1 MGGMNKMRKCKKID
15 ADTLTAILAFQRL
28 KGRGKSLL
36 EGAAK
41 DADAGR
47 YSIIAVNPVHEIK
60 VYEND
65 YYLDGK
71 YKKVTDPLKEV
82 EAFIEK
88 AKEDEIELPLDS
100 GAIGYVGF
108 DVIALYEDLGEI
120 PPENRDMPDIRFY
133 VYEAFVIMDHQA
145 EELILVQDNCY
156 SGRSERDLEEALEK
170 MEEQLITPRKG
181 EHDPVFVPKM
191 TYESNYTKKEY
202 MALVQKAKNNIQEGD
217 FFQIVL
223 SQRLEADF
231 TINPFDYYRK
241 LRLLNPSPYL
251 YFIDFGDTCLI
262 GSSPESLIKTKG
274 RQVITNPI
282 AGTRRRGATKQED
295 EQLAAEL
302 LSDEKEL
309 AEHRMLVDLGR
320 NDIGK
325 IAMTGSVQVPVYLT
339 IERYRFLMH
348 LVSVVE
354 GTLKPGLTAMDALR
368 STLPAGTV
376 SGAPKIRAIQRIYEW
391 ENVKRGPYAGAVGY
405 LTKNGD
411 SDFALSIRTMVVHG
425 GKAYVQAG
433 AGIVY
438 DSDPES
444 EYLETLQKAK
454 ALLEVGE

>member
-1 MGGMNKMRKCKKID
+1 M
-15 ADTLTAILAFQRL
+15 
-28 KGRGKSLL
+28 S
-36 EGAAK
+36 
-41 DADAGR
+41 
-47 YSIIAVNPVHEIK
+47 
-60 VYEND
+60 
-65 YYLDGK
+65 
-71 YKKVTDPLKEV
+71 YK
-82 EAFIEK
+82 
-88 AKEDEIELPLDS
+88 
-100 GAIGYVGF
+100 
-108 DVIALYEDLGEI
+108 
-120 PPENRDMPDIRFY
+120 
-133 VYEAFVIMDHQA
+133 
-145 EELILVQDNCY
+145 
-156 SGRSERDLEEALEK
+156 
-170 MEEQLITPRKG
+170 
-181 EHDPVFVPKM
+181 
-191 TYESNYTKKEY
+191 SNYTKDEY
-202 MALVQKAKNNIQEGD
+202 MGLVKKAKTYIQEGD

-231 TINPFDYYRK
+231 TVKPFDYYRK

-251 YFIDFGDTCLI
+251 YFIDFGDTVLI

-274 RQVITNPI
+274 RTVITNPI
-282 AGTRRRGATKQED
+282 AGTRRRGATKPED
-295 EQLAAEL
+295 ELLASEL

-325 IAMTGSVQVPVYLT
+325 IAETGSVHVPVYLT

-354 GTLKPGLTAMDALR
+354 GTLKTGLTAIDALR

-376 SGAPKIRAIQRIYEW
+376 SGAPKIRAMERIYEW

-411 SDFALSIRTMVVHG
+411 SDFALSIRTMVLHN

>member
-1 MGGMNKMRKCKKID
+1 MRKFKKMD

-28 KGRGKSLL
+28 EGQGKSLL

-41 DADAGR
+41 DVDAGR

-60 VYEND
+60 VYQND

-71 YKKVTDPLKEV
+71 HKKVADPLKEM
-82 EAFIEK
+82 ETFIQK
-88 AKEDEIELPLDS
+88 AKVNEIELPLDS
-100 GAIGYVGF
+100 GAIGYVGY
-108 DVIALYEDLGEI
+108 DVIALYEDLGTI
-120 PPENRDMPDIRFY
+120 PTENRDMPDIRFY
-133 VYEAFVIMDHQA
+133 VYETFVIIDHQA

-156 SGRSERDLEEALEK
+156 SGRSEAELEEALQQ
-170 MEEQLITPRKG
+170 MEQQLVTPKKR
-181 EHDPVFVPKM
+181 EHDPLHVAKM
-191 TYESNYTKKEY
+191 TYKSNYTKQEY
-202 MALVQKAKNNIQEGD
+202 IDLVQQAKRHIQEGD
-217 FFQIVL
+217 FFQVVL

-231 TINPFDYYRK
+231 TTSPFDYYRK

-251 YFIDFGDTCLI
+251 YFIDFGDTVLI

-274 RQVITNPI
+274 QRVITNPI
-282 AGTRRRGATKQED
+282 AGTRKRGATKQED

-302 LSDEKEL
+302 LADEKEL

-325 IAMTGSVQVPVYLT
+325 IAVTGSVEVPVYLT

-354 GTLKPGLTAMDALR
+354 GTLKPELTAMDALR

-376 SGAPKIRAIQRIYEW
+376 SGAPKIRAMQRIYEW

-411 SDFALSIRTMVVHG
+411 CDFALSIRTMVLHA

>member
-1 MGGMNKMRKCKKID
+1 MRKMKRMD

-28 KGRGKSLL
+28 SGTGKSLL

-47 YSIIAVNPVHEIK
+47 YSIIAINPVHEIK
-60 VYEND
+60 VYQND
-65 YYLDGK
+65 YYIDGTHQ
-71 YKKVTDPLKEV
+71 VVRDPLKEI
-82 EAFIEK
+82 ESFIEK
-88 AKEDEIELPLDS
+88 GKTDEEDLPLDS
-100 GAIGYVGF
+100 GAIGYVGY
-108 DVIALYEDLGEI
+108 DVIALYENLGDI
-120 PPENRDMPDIRFY
+120 PAENRDLPDIRFY
-133 VYEAFVIMDHQA
+133 VYESFVIMDHQA

-156 SGRSERDLEEALEK
+156 SGRSETELDKALEEMTLE
-170 MEEQLITPRKG
+170 LTTPKEN
-181 EHDPVFVPKM
+181 EHKTIHVPKM
-191 TYESNYTKKEY
+191 TYKSNYTKEEF
-202 MALVQKAKNNIQEGD
+202 MNLVKKAKTYIQEGD

-223 SQRLEADF
+223 SQRLESDF
-231 TINPFDYYRK
+231 TATPFDYYRK

-251 YFIDFGDTCLI
+251 FFIDFGETVLI

-274 RQVITNPI
+274 RSVITNPI

-295 EQLAAEL
+295 ELLAAEL

-320 NDIGK
+320 NDIGN
-325 IAMTGSVQVPVYLT
+325 IAEIGSVHVPVYLT

-354 GTLKPGLTAMDALR
+354 GTLKSGLTAMDALR

-376 SGAPKIRAIQRIYEW
+376 SGAPKIRAMQRIYEW

-411 SDFALSIRTMVVHG
+411 ADFALSIRTMVLHS

>member
-1 MGGMNKMRKCKKID
+1 MRKFKKMD

-28 KGRGKSLL
+28 EGQGKSLL

-60 VYEND
+60 VYQND

-71 YKKVTDPLKEV
+71 HKKVADPLKEM
-82 EAFIEK
+82 ETFIQK
-88 AKEDEIELPLDS
+88 AKVNEIELPLDS
-100 GAIGYVGF
+100 GAIGYVGY
-108 DVIALYEDLGEI
+108 DVIALYEELGTI
-120 PPENRDMPDIRFY
+120 PTENRDMPDIRFY
-133 VYEAFVIMDHQA
+133 VYETFVIIDHQA

-156 SGRSERDLEEALEK
+156 SGRSEAELEEALQQ
-170 MEEQLITPRKG
+170 MEQQLITPKKR
-181 EHDPVFVPKM
+181 EHDPVYVAKM
-191 TYESNYTKKEY
+191 TYKSNYTKQEY
-202 MALVQKAKNNIQEGD
+202 IDLVQQAKKYIQEGD
-217 FFQIVL
+217 LFQVVL

-231 TINPFDYYRK
+231 TISPFDYYRK

-251 YFIDFGDTCLI
+251 YFIDFGDTVLI

-274 RQVITNPI
+274 RRVITNPI
-282 AGTRRRGATKQED
+282 AGTRKRGATKQED
-295 EQLAAEL
+295 EQLSAEL
-302 LSDEKEL
+302 LADEKEL

-325 IAMTGSVQVPVYLT
+325 IAVTGSVEVPVYLT

-354 GTLKPGLTAMDALR
+354 GTLKPELTAIDALR

-376 SGAPKIRAIQRIYEW
+376 SGAPKIRAMQRIYEW

-411 SDFALSIRTMVVHG
+411 SDFALSIRTMVVHA

>member
-1 MGGMNKMRKCKKID
+1 MRKTKKID

-28 KGRGKSLL
+28 SGTGKSLL

-41 DADAGR
+41 DAEAGR
-47 YSIIAVNPVHEIK
+47 YSIIAINPVHEIK
-60 VYEND
+60 VYQHD
-65 YYLDGK
+65 YYIDGIHQ
-71 YKKVTDPLKEV
+71 VVADPLKEI
-82 EAFIEK
+82 ELFIEK
-88 AKEDEIELPLDS
+88 AKEDEADLPLDS
-100 GAIGYVGF
+100 GAIGYVGY
-108 DVIALYEDLGEI
+108 DVIALYENLGEI
-120 PPENRDMPDIRFY
+120 PVETRDMPDIRFY
-133 VYEAFVIMDHQA
+133 VYESFVIMDHQA

-156 SGRSERDLEEALEK
+156 SGRSEAELDKALEVMFTELTTPK
-170 MEEQLITPRKG
+170 KEEHKAV
-181 EHDPVFVPKM
+181 HVPKM
-191 TYESNYTKKEY
+191 RYKSNYTKEEY
-202 MALVQKAKNNIQEGD
+202 MGLVKKAKTYIQEGD

-231 TINPFDYYRK
+231 TVTPFDYYRK

-251 YFIDFGDTCLI
+251 FFIDFGDTVLI

-274 RQVITNPI
+274 RTVITNPI

-295 EQLAAEL
+295 ELLASEL
-302 LSDEKEL
+302 LADEKEL

-325 IAMTGSVQVPVYLT
+325 IAETESVHVPVYLT

-376 SGAPKIRAIQRIYEW
+376 SGAPKIRAMERIYEW

-411 SDFALSIRTMVVHG
+411 SDFALSIRTMVLHN

>member
-1 MGGMNKMRKCKKID
+1 MRKSKKMD
-15 ADTLTAILAFQRL
+15 ADTLTAILAFLRL
-28 KGRGKSLL
+28 EGQGKSLL

-47 YSIIAVNPVHEIK
+47 YSIIALNPVHEIK
-60 VYEND
+60 VYQND

-71 YKKVTDPLKEV
+71 HKKVMDPLKEI
-82 EAFIEK
+82 EKFIEK
-88 AKEDEIELPLDS
+88 AKENESELPLDS
-100 GAIGYVGF
+100 GAIGYVGY
-108 DVIALYEDLGEI
+108 DVIALYENLGQI
-120 PPENRDMPDIRFY
+120 PTEKRDMPDIRFY

-156 SGRSERDLEEALEK
+156 SGRTEKELDEALAQ
-170 MEEQLITPRKG
+170 MERQLLTPNKE
-181 EHDPVFVPKM
+181 EHAAVNVPKM
-191 TYESNYTKKEY
+191 TFKSNYTKAEY
-202 MALVQKAKNNIQEGD
+202 MGLVEQAKSYIQEGD
-217 FFQIVL
+217 FFQVVL

-231 TINPFDYYRK
+231 TISPFDYYRK

-251 YFIDFGDTCLI
+251 YFIDFIDTVLI

-295 EQLAAEL
+295 EKLANEL
-302 LSDEKEL
+302 LADEKEL

-325 IAMTGSVQVPVYLT
+325 IAVIGSVEVPVYLT

-376 SGAPKIRAIQRIYEW
+376 SGAPKIRAMQRIYEW

-411 SDFALSIRTMVVHG
+411 SDFALSIRTMVLHG